1 MKIKNIGEF
10 DIEEVV
16 QCYIKDLESKYAVVN
31 HSLAGFKR
39 VEVKKGESKIVTMK
53 VKRASFEEVNDDG
66 ERILDSKNFK
76 LFVGVSQPDSRSVQL
91 TGIEPLEVNIK
102 II

>member
-1 MKIKNIGEF
+1 
-10 DIEEVV
+10 
-16 QCYIKDLESKYAVVN
+16 
-31 HSLAGFKR
+31 
-39 VEVKKGESKIVTMK
+39 MK

-76 LFVGVSQPDSRSVQL
+76 LFIGVSQPDSRSVQL

-102 II
+102 LI